1 MRKKNFAR
9 ATLVK
14 VITPSAERVQ
24 PECPYVAK
32 CGGCQFWHTTYE
44 QELEAK
50 STAVFETIKRISG
63 VTLPEPHIHAAPSTH
78 GWRNRATLHLN
89 QGELGFFGKESH
101 DIVEIE
107 RCLILKESL
116 NRGISPLREMLKNT
130 SHAAELF
137 IETCGEGCVVTTDD
151 KTARR
156 LSLTPPIIGITG
168 SDYGA
173 PKIPVHETLEG
184 LPANI
189 GLFSPPGGFR
199 QANAPMNKVLVSRVV
214 DLLEPFSGKALV
226 ELFAGSGN
234 LTWAQHRNWQE
245 IRAFEFDAD
254 AVELGNRIAMKL
266 GLGHVS
272 FEKADLTKPK
282 VEIARDNVVLLDP
295 PRQGAP
301 AVCTRLLRSQP
312 RAILYVSCDPASLAR
327 DLKTLDPSYTVAS
340 LELLDMFPRSSH
352 MESIALL
359 VHRDA

>member
-9 ATLVK
+9 ASLVK
-14 VITPSAERVQ
+14 VITPSPDRVQ
-24 PECPYVAK
+24 SECPYIAK
-32 CGGCQFWHTTYE
+32 CGGCQFWHTTYAN
-44 QELEAK
+44 ELDAK
-50 STAVFETIKRISG
+50 STAVFETLKRISG
-63 VTLPEPHIHAAPSTH
+63 VTLPEPRVHAAPSTH
-78 GWRNRATLHLN
+78 DWRNRATLHLH
-89 QGELGFFGKESH
+89 QGELGFYAKESH
-101 DIVEIE
+101 DIVEID

-116 NRGISPLREMLKNT
+116 NRAISPLRETLKNT
-130 SHAAELF
+130 SHSAELF
-137 IETCGEGCVVTTDD
+137 IETCGEGCVVTTDE

-168 SDYGA
+168 SEYGA
-173 PKIPVHETLEG
+173 PKIPVHETLAG
-184 LPANI
+184 LPSNT
-189 GLFSPPGGFR
+189 GLFSAPGGFR

-214 DLLEPFSGKALV
+214 ELLEPHSGGALV

-245 IRAFEFDAD
+245 IQAFEFDAD
-254 AVELGNRIAMKL
+254 AVDLGNRIAMKL

-282 VEIARDNVVLLDP
+282 VEISKEKVVLLDP

-327 DLKTLDPSYTVAS
+327 DLKTLDSAYVVSA

-359 VHRDA
+359 IHRDA